1 MKQTVPSDGM
11 AEQVSL
17 KRSIGLVPLVL
28 YGLGV
33 TIGAGIYV
41 LIGETA
47 GRAGMHA
54 PTAFLVAAIVM
65 AFSAATFAEFSGRV
79 PQCAGEASYV
89 SQGFGLPWLTLAV
102 GASIIVSASV
112 AAAAIGLGCAGYIG
126 LLIDAPRPIIA
137 SVILCLMGVLAAW
150 GIKESIFFAGLL
162 TILEVAG
169 LLAIIAAG
177 FYVNPSLITLV
188 PQTVPSFGDGAAL
201 ASVLSAGLIAFF
213 AFIGFDDVVNIVEE
227 AKNPAKIM
235 PWAIGIT
242 LAAVTILY
250 FLVALVALDNLP
262 LGELAASEAPVGLL
276 FERLT
281 GLSPL
286 AITLIAIFAT
296 LNGVVIQIIMA
307 SRVAYGL
314 ARRGNLP
321 AFLGKVNKVTRTPL
335 IATVL
340 VTAAVLV
347 LALFVPL
354 NALAEWTSAIILAV
368 FFLVNLAL
376 IRVKWRGEPVAEGVF
391 VVPFLVPVIG
401 AISCLCLLVGS
412 ILL

>member
-1 MKQTVPSDGM
+1 MIQSNHTESSI
-11 AEQVSL
+11 EQVTL

-47 GRAGMHA
+47 GRAGIHA
-54 PTAFLVAAIVM
+54 PSAFLLAAIVM

-89 SQGFGLPWLTLAV
+89 SRGFGQHWLTLAV
-102 GASIIVSASV
+102 GVSIIVSGTV

-126 LLIDAPRPIIA
+126 LLIDTPRPVIA
-137 SVILCLMGVLAAW
+137 AVVLCMMGILASW
-150 GIKESIFFAGLL
+150 GIKESIFFASLL

-169 LLAIIAAG
+169 LVAIIGAG
-177 FYVNPSLITLV
+177 FYANPALLALA
-188 PQTVPSFGDGAAL
+188 PQTVPSIGDGAAV
-201 ASVLSAGLIAFF
+201 ASVFSAGLIAFF

-227 AKNPAKIM
+227 TKSPAKIM

-242 LAAVTILY
+242 LALVTVLY

-314 ARRGNLP
+314 ARQGKLP
-321 AFLGKVNKVTRTPL
+321 SFLGRVSTVTRTPV
-335 IATVL
+335 IATAF

-347 LALFVPL
+347 LAIFVPL

-368 FFLVNLAL
+368 FLLVNLAL
-376 IRVKWRGEPVAEGVF
+376 IKVKWRGEPASDDVF
-391 VVPFLVPVIG
+391 VVPFVIPVVG
-401 AISCLCLLVGS
+401 AASCLCLLLAS
-412 ILL
+412 LMY